1 MIANGGSDGGRGGIL
16 NSTAAPSSMQLT
28 ERACDDSSVVTSTF
42 NGEMKEK
49 ETSLQE
55 RSMKPAISFKQHFWM
70 THGNHKGL
78 STWLKLRGFQKWG
91 WNTPCC
97 VSLSLSLSL
106 TLGQWPHVLR
116 RPLTRI
122 DHCGVFHYCQSSRFS
137 SCWVLQAYRR
147 PNPRRPRWAVFTP
160 YKYSAVA
167 KTFLNGGGCQTQG
180 GIFHRKINF
189 L

>member
-1 MIANGGSDGGRGGIL
+1 MGAVVASSTRRPRQAACNWQSARATTL
-16 NSTAAPSSMQLT
+16 PSSPRHSTARWKRRKPVSRNDQWSQLSPSNNISEWPT
-28 ERACDDSSVVTSTF
+28 ETIRDLV
-42 NGEMKEK
+42 
-49 ETSLQE
+49 
-55 RSMKPAISFKQHFWM
+55 P
-70 THGNHKGL
+70 
-78 STWLKLRGFQKWG
+78 G
-91 WNTPCC
+91 WNSEGSKNEVETPL
-97 VSLSLSLSL
+97 VVSHSLSLSLSL
-106 TLGQWPHVLR
+106 TLGQCPHVLR

-180 GIFHRKINF
+180 WRFHRKINF